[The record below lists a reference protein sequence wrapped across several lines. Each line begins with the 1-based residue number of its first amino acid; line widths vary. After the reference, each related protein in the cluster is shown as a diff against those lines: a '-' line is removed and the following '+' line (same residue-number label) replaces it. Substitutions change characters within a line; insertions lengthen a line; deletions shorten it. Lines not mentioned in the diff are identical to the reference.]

1 MRAFLFGDIMDNILL
16 IDGHNAM
23 WRANMSWGKNTQDQ
37 SDLVMVYNFFRNLR
51 VSVEQFTPNKIFF
64 VMEGHPKH
72 RYNIYSEYKANRIV
86 KTAQKQEVFDKFHV
100 NKKEILRLLKLLPI
114 TVCKAEDYEADDVIA
129 TLSENLKDEN
139 VTIISNDTD
148 YIQLLQKGL
157 NNLKLYNPIKKTF
170 TQSPDYHYLAWKCLR
185 GDPSDNILGFMS
197 DAKAEKMVRNPSL
210 LQSWMSVEENR
221 ANFNINK
228 SLIEFSSVPEEEIFM
243 DNGIID
249 FKTLREEFQKMEF
262 SSLIKENVWTKF
274 CSTFNCIK
282 F

>member
-1 MRAFLFGDIMDNILL
+1 MDNILL

-51 VSVEQFTPNKIFF
+51 VLVEQFSPNKIFF
-64 VMEGHPKH
+64 VMEGRPKH

-139 VTIISNDTD
+139 VIIISNDTD

-185 GDPSDNILGFMS
+185 GDPSDNIPGFMS

-210 LQSWMSVEENR
+210 LQSWMGVEENR